1 MVTVL
6 LGNAMN
12 LLWHDHSL
20 SWTEPIAS
28 SIAFVLGG
36 LSARMA
42 AAVFYVSWWLHLL
55 FLLSFLVYVPQSKH
69 AHLIAGPANVFLSRL
84 DSKGK
89 LEKSILPMRRKKATA
104 SERLKTSAALS
115 LSTFTPASNAA
126 AVQICVRPP
135 VRANALADGPHFK
148 AQRPFDGKRRCRDV
162 KISAVPAP
170 VFQHTKANQLA
181 AASSGE
187 DRVKR
192 RQPLITTRA

>member
-36 LSARMA
+36 LSAPPPCFMFHGGFICCFA
-42 AAVFYVSWWLHLL
+42 QL
-55 FLLSFLVYVPQSKH
+55 LVYVPQSKH

-115 LSTFTPASNAA
+115 LSTFTPASNALYKYVSGSGTGKMLSPMDLILKLRDHLTEKGA
-126 AVQICVRPP
+126 AVTSKSPRCP
-135 VRANALADGPHFK
+135 
-148 AQRPFDGKRRCRDV
+148 RPFFSTRRR
-162 KISAVPAP
+162 ISSPRLPQGRIA
-170 VFQHTKANQLA
+170 
-181 AASSGE
+181 
-187 DRVKR
+187 
-192 RQPLITTRA
+192 